1 VTGVLTVLVPLDT
14 YNFPGWPDA
23 PDPNPLAELGLLIG
37 LPLLVMVIAF
47 AVAKI
52 GNAAKASRTGGGVQ
66 PSDPIWMGGRARSIM
81 GGPEDERPAVTAGGG
96 SPQASSP
103 AAEESGTGGAGAR
116 W

>member
-1 VTGVLTVLVPLDT
+1 VTGALSALVPLDT
-14 YNFPGWPDA
+14 YNFPGWPEA
-23 PDPNPLAELGLLIG
+23 PNPNPLAELGLLIG
-37 LPLLVMVIAF
+37 LPLLVMAIAF

-81 GGPEDERPAVTAGGG
+81 GGAEDERPAVTTGEGSQHPSARAGD
-96 SPQASSP
+96 
-103 AAEESGTGGAGAR
+103 ESGTGGASAR

>member
-1 VTGVLTVLVPLDT
+1 MPLDT
-14 YNFPGWPDA
+14 YNFPGWPEA
-23 PDPNPLAELGLLIG
+23 SDPNPLAELGLLIG
-37 LPLLVMVIAF
+37 LPLLVIAIAF

-81 GGPEDERPAVTAGGG
+81 GGAEDERPAVTAGEG
-96 SPQASSP
+96 SPQAGSH
-103 AAEESGTGGAGAR
+103 AGEESGTGGAGAR

>member
-1 VTGVLTVLVPLDT
+1 
-14 YNFPGWPDA
+14 
-23 PDPNPLAELGLLIG
+23 
-37 LPLLVMVIAF
+37 MVIAF

-66 PSDPIWMGGRARSIM
+66 PSDPIWVGGRARSTWVEL
-81 GGPEDERPAVTAGGG
+81 EDERPAVTAGGG
-96 SPQASSP
+96 SPRQPA